1 MKNQRLI
8 LLISVAIVFLNFG
21 AKPVSKNVRQKIN
34 FNSNWEFIRL
44 ENDNN
49 ILAKTEVKKALYDT
63 TRTDFSSQF
72 LNEYVQSGNAAT
84 TEVIKKEAE
93 KAVADFNREY
103 PGIQSNTWA
112 KVVLPHTAIIEP
124 IISKQHCWEGV
135 CYYRKTLQYTP
146 QFAGKKLLLEFEGAM
161 QQSDVWINGQ
171 LAIQHKGGY
180 TPFSL
185 DLSNWVKVGKSI
197 EIIVRLDNRADKNFP
212 IGKDSKR
219 NGFTYWSGLY
229 RSVFLNV
236 THPVHITDAVKANK
250 VGGGAVFFRTPQ
262 ISKESATVLVKT
274 NVKNESNVAIIV
286 KVRQQLLDANGK
298 LVKESISA
306 VTSLSKNTDTHI
318 EQQFSFLQPSLWSP
332 DQPNLYT
339 LKTTVYANNKAVDEL
354 SQRVGIRKLEF
365 DAVSGFKINGTS
377 LYLVGT
383 NLHQDYPYIGVAL
396 SKNAHY
402 RDLKKIKEA
411 GYNAIRLAHYPH
423 DPSLYEAADELG
435 LMLIDGIPGW
445 QFFNNSEIFKQRA
458 FRDIRDMIH
467 RDRNHPS
474 VILWEANMN
483 ECYPPDIFR
492 NESHLLAHKELPAGE
507 YFTTGE
513 TYGAKKTTWDVPM
526 NNWSE
531 SPDSI
536 YRNTV
541 ERAQN
546 VQPGSPSVI
555 KEYSDW
561 EFGAWASTTRSS
573 RETGEKALRQGLW
586 NTLWSHNANIANYGP
601 ATVGDFTWAMYDN
614 YISGDK
620 KLFEWGTNDY
630 FRLPKFTGYFFRS
643 QLEPNRKIAGID
655 SSEPVVF
662 IANWWT
668 PTSENDKVVVLSNC
682 EKIVL
687 KINNKVVA
695 EQTPDKGPTT
705 YYGLP
710 DKGGKPF
717 DAGNCTNLT
726 HPPFTFQHIVFEPG
740 ELKAE
745 GYIAGK
751 KVSETVVRTPE
762 QAVALKLEADLSSK
776 LLAADGAD
784 VIFVHASIID
794 KNGTIAC
801 LDNATE
807 IEFLTTSGVKIV
819 GPTKVKARGG
829 IATILVQSDSFTKGF
844 FFVTAKS
851 QGISSTQL
859 QLRLN

>member
-1 MKNQRLI
+1 M
-8 LLISVAIVFLNFG
+8 LISVVLSFLNLG
-21 AKPVSKNVRQKIN
+21 AKPVSKNLREKIN
-34 FNSNWEFIRL
+34 FNCSWEFIRL
-44 ENDNN
+44 DNVD
-49 ILAKTEVKKALYDT
+49 AATSKVEEKKALYDT

-84 TEVIKKEAE
+84 TEIIKKEAE
-93 KAVADFNREY
+93 KAVSDFQKEY
-103 PGIQSNTWA
+103 PSLTTKNWSTI
-112 KVVLPHTAIIEP
+112 VLPHTAIIEP
-124 IISKQHCWEGV
+124 ITNQTSCWEGV
-135 CYYRKTLQYTP
+135 CYYRKTLKYNP
-146 QFAGKKLLLEFEGAM
+146 QFAGNKLSIEFEGAM

-171 LAIQHKGGY
+171 LALQHKGGY

-185 DLSNWVKVGKSI
+185 DVTPWMKTGKSL

-212 IGKDSKR
+212 IGKDLKR

-236 THPVHITDAVKANK
+236 TNPVYITDAVKANK
-250 VGGGAVFFRTPQ
+250 VGGGGVFFRTPQ

-274 NVKNESNVAIIV
+274 NVSNESDLAINV

-298 LVKESISA
+298 LVKESFST
-306 VTSLSKNTDTHI
+306 VTSISKNTDTHI
-318 EQQFSFLQPSLWSP
+318 EQQFSISQPELWSP
-332 DQPNLYT
+332 DEPNLYT
-339 LKTTVYANNKAVDEL
+339 LKTTVFADNKLVDEL
-354 SQRVGIRKLEF
+354 QQRVGIRKLEF

-423 DPSLYEAADELG
+423 DPSVYEAADELG

-483 ECYPPDIFR
+483 ECYPPDVFR
-492 NESHLLAHKELPAGE
+492 NESHLLAHKELPVDE

-513 TYGAKKTTWDVPM
+513 TYGAKKTLWDVPM

-561 EFGAWASTTRSS
+561 EFGGWASTTRSS
-573 RETGEKALRQGLW
+573 RETGEKAMRQGLW

-655 SSEPVVF
+655 SSKPVVF

-668 PTSENDKVVVLSNC
+668 LTSENDKVIVLSNC
-682 EKIVL
+682 DKIIL
-687 KINNKVVA
+687 KINNKVVG
-695 EQTPDKGPTT
+695 EQVPDKGPTT

-717 DAGNCTNLT
+717 DGVNCNKLK
-726 HPPFTFQHIVFEPG
+726 HPPFTFNNLTFEAG

-745 GYIAGK
+745 GYIAGR

-762 QAVALKLEADLSSK
+762 KAVALKLEADLSTK
-776 LLAADGAD
+776 PLAADGAD
-784 VIFVHASIID
+784 VVFVHASIVD

-807 IEFLTTSGVKIV
+807 VEFLNTSGVKIV
-819 GPTKVKARGG
+819 GPAKVKARGG
-829 IATILVQSDSFTKGF
+829 IATILVQSDSFKKGS
-844 FFVTAKS
+844 VTISAKAVGLQSS
-851 QGISSTQL
+851 QIQL
-859 QLRLN
+859 NTY